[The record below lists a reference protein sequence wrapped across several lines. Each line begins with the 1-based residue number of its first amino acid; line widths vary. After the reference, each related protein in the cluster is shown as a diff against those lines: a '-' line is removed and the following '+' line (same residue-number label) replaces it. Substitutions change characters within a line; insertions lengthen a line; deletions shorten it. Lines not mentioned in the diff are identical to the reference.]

1 MSGDWAVAG
10 YRHVRELG
18 RGPGGRVVL
27 AVAGRT
33 GEPVAIRYLPAGGR
47 NADAE
52 AKLITSLDDPA
63 LVRQHEYVTA
73 PQGAALIGD
82 LVNGLSLERLLMAE
96 GRLAP
101 EAALAVFKTILLGLK
116 AMHGAGVLHGA
127 ISPGAVLVTED
138 GTSRLGGLGVAAF
151 AEETPVRQR
160 APELWQGRRRTVA
173 TDLYAATA
181 VLHECL
187 TGEPPF
193 PAGTAD
199 EHCLAPIPLEGVPA
213 ELVSLITAGLAKHPD
228 DRPPTAS
235 IFLGR
240 LESAALAAYG
250 AAWESR
256 GRALL
261 GERAAVLALLFP
273 LASRLPEE
281 RAARFCGR
289 RARRGALTALAAAAA
304 LLACTA
310 AAVYA
315 GGSSGGAEQAALPGG
330 PGKALAEGS
339 PPAAAPPSAQPSLNT
354 ASPSPTA
361 SATATPRVTRSGTP
375 DPSASPDTGG
385 RPDRPGGPS
394 ASPSAPAPFRVTGV
408 QVVALDLD
416 PATGTATAQVKVTG
430 SGRGTAT
437 IAVQF
442 HADGVPHGDRV
453 TVSVEVNGSA
463 VVSVS
468 RVFEVCPSSYSAQA
482 FASPG
487 DPSPHT
493 LTATADCAAREEG

>member
-27 AVAGRT
+27 AIAGRT
-33 GEPVAIRYLPAGGR
+33 GEPVAIRYLPTGGR
-47 NADAE
+47 NAVAE
-52 AKLITSLDDPA
+52 AALITSLDDPV
-63 LVRQHEYVTA
+63 LVRQREYVTA
-73 PQGAALIGD
+73 PQGIALIGE
-82 LVNGLSLERLLMAE
+82 LVNGLSLKRLLMAE

-101 EAALAVFKTILLGLK
+101 EAALVVFKTILLGLK
-116 AMHGAGVLHGA
+116 AMHGTGVLHGA
-127 ISPGAVLVTED
+127 ISPGAVLVTGD
-138 GTSRLGGLGVAAF
+138 GTSRLGGLGVAAL
-151 AEETPVRQR
+151 AGEVPARQR
-160 APELWQGRRRTVA
+160 APELWRGERCTVA

-199 EHCLAPIPLEGVPA
+199 EHSLAPIPLDGVPA
-213 ELVSLITAGLAKHPD
+213 ELVPLITAGLAKDPN
-228 DRPPTAS
+228 DRPLTAS

-250 AAWESR
+250 TTWESR
-256 GRALL
+256 GRKLL
-261 GERAAVLALLFP
+261 GERAAVLSLLFP
-273 LASRLPEE
+273 LAGRLLKEPTSRL
-281 RAARFCGR
+281 CGR
-289 RARRGALTALAAAAA
+289 RARRGALTAAAAATA

-315 GGSSGGAEQAALPGG
+315 GGSLGGTEQAALPGG
-330 PGKALAEGS
+330 PGEAFAEES
-339 PPAAAPPSAQPSLNT
+339 PTEASSPSVEPSTTTPAP
-354 ASPSPTA
+354 SPSP
-361 SATATPRVTRSGTP
+361 SETPTPHVTTRSGTP
-375 DPSASPDTGG
+375 GPSISPDTG
-385 RPDRPGGPS
+385 DRPGSPS
-394 ASPSAPAPFRVTGV
+394 ASSPAPIPFRVDRV
-408 QVVALDLD
+408 QVVALDID
-416 PATGTATAQVKVTG
+416 PATGTATAQIRVIG

-437 IAVQF
+437 VTVQF

-453 TVSVEVNGSA
+453 TATVEAAGSA
-463 VVSVS
+463 VVSVTH
-468 RVFEVCPSSYSAQA
+468 VFAVCPSSYSAQV

-487 DPSPHT
+487 DPPPHT